1 MYQGTMII
9 QQAKNRT
16 VYDRLESLGSQAFSL
31 CTDSLL
37 YFVF

>member
-16 VYDRLESLGSQAFSL
+16 VYDRLESLGSQAYPFPQSRKN
-31 CTDSLL
+31 D
-37 YFVF
+37 F